1 MTRGSAQPSQ
11 RQRTQANPQVLGSFS
26 ETSLRYLTGSLGPEY
41 VVGLNGYGGGAMNH
55 WYQIN
60 LQVPAWIITRKG
72 GPRPNYIQ
80 LSAYDLNHTPIQGR
94 MIFQADSGQ
103 FAGLSGQLYY
113 PYLGKVAGAQ
123 SELYNE
129 FNSQTLRQS
138 DDLYFT
144 LPPGSYLLCVSST
157 RNEPLD
163 YSLGLIVEVPLTEI
177 LLLLE
182 DLDSSFLTLESNIDL
197 GNTLV
202 IGPVFNANYTLP
214 TFYNGFTSL
223 TSTIDSG
230 ITVTISEGSTWLI
243 GEAIP
248 ESQDKF
254 ILEPG
259 NDYDFSSVHEH
270 SLAEWTEA
278 WQRERSPGDPLPE
291 IFAPLI
297 TRS

>member
-1 MTRGSAQPSQ
+1 MTRGSAQSAQ

-26 ETSLRYLTGSLGPEY
+26 ETSLRYLTGRLGPEY
-41 VVGLNGYGGGAMNH
+41 IVGLNGYGGGAMNH

-103 FAGLSGQLYY
+103 FAGLSGELYY
-113 PYLGKVAGAQ
+113 PYLGKVASAQ
-123 SELYNE
+123 SDLYNS
-129 FNSQTLRQS
+129 FNPYSLSKGDDFYYTLN
-138 DDLYFT
+138 
-144 LPPGSYLLCVSST
+144 PGSYLLCVSST

-163 YSLGLIVEVPLTEI
+163 YSLGLVVEVPLTEI

-182 DLDSSFLTLESNIDL
+182 DLDNSFLTLESNIDL
-197 GNTLV
+197 VNTVV
-202 IGPVFNANYTLP
+202 IGPVFNVNYVLP
-214 TFYNGFTSL
+214 SFTNGFTPVL
-223 TSTIDSG
+223 STIDSG
-230 ITVTISEGSTWLI
+230 FTVTISENSTWLI
-243 GEAIP
+243 GDDIP
-248 ESQDKF
+248 ESEDKF
-254 ILEPG
+254 LIETG
-259 NDYDFSSVHEH
+259 NDYDFTSVHEH
-270 SLAEWTEA
+270 SLSEWTEA

-297 TRS
+297 TRA

>member
-1 MTRGSAQPSQ
+1 MARGSAQPSQ
-11 RQRTQANPQVLGSFS
+11 RQRTQANPQVLGPFS

-55 WYQIN
+55 WYQVS
-60 LQVPAWIITRKG
+60 LQVSAWIITRKG

-80 LSAYDLNHTPIQGR
+80 LSAYDLNHNPIQGR
-94 MIFQADSGQ
+94 MIFQADSDQ

-113 PYLGKVAGAQ
+113 PYLGKIAGAQ

-129 FNSQTLRQS
+129 FNQDNARQS
-138 DDLYFT
+138 DDLYYT
-144 LPPGSYLLCVSST
+144 LPPGNYLLCVSST

-163 YSLGLIVEVPLTEI
+163 YSLGLVVEVPLTTI

-182 DLDSSFLTLESNIDL
+182 DLDNSFLTLESNIDL
-197 GNTLV
+197 ANTLV
-202 IGPVFNANYTLP
+202 IGPVFGSDYTLP
-214 TFYNGFTSL
+214 APYNGFTSL
-223 TSTIDSG
+223 ISTINSG
-230 ITVTISEGSTWLI
+230 FTVTISDTSTWLI
-243 GEAIP
+243 GDAIP
-248 ESQDKF
+248 ESEDKF

-259 NDYDFSSVHEH
+259 NDYDFNSVHEH

-278 WQRERSPGDPLPE
+278 WQRERSPGDSLPE

>member
-11 RQRTQANPQVLGSFS
+11 RQRTKVNPQLLGSFS

-41 VVGLNGYGGGAMNH
+41 VVGLNGYGGGTMNH

-80 LSAYDLNHTPIQGR
+80 LSAYDLNYNPIQGR

-103 FAGLSGQLYY
+103 FAGVSGELYY

-123 SELYNE
+123 SDLYND
-129 FNSQTLRQS
+129 FNPYALNKGDDFYYTLE
-138 DDLYFT
+138 
-144 LPPGSYLLCVSST
+144 PGNYLLCVSST

-163 YSLGLIVEVPLTEI
+163 YSLGLVVEVPLTEI

-197 GNTLV
+197 VNTLV
-202 IGPVFNANYTLP
+202 IGPVFNVNYTLSFP
-214 TFYNGFTSL
+214 YNGYTSL
-223 TSTIDSG
+223 LSVIDPG
-230 ITVTISEGSTWLI
+230 ITVTISENTTWLI
-243 GEAIP
+243 GEEIP
-248 ESQDKF
+248 ESEDKF
-254 ILEPG
+254 LIETG

-278 WQRERSPGDPLPE
+278 WQRERSPGEALPE

-297 TRS
+297 TRA

>member
-113 PYLGKVAGAQ
+113 PYLGKIAGSQ
-123 SELYNE
+123 STLYNE
-129 FNSQTLRQS
+129 FKPGPLNTT
-138 DDLYFT
+138 DDLYYT
-144 LPPGSYLLCVSST
+144 LNPGSYLLCISST
-157 RNEPLD
+157 RNESLD
-163 YSLGLIVEVPLTEI
+163 YSLGIVIEVPLTE
-177 LLLLE
+177 LYLLLE
-182 DLDSSFLTLESNIDL
+182 DLDVAFLTLESDVDL
-197 GNTLV
+197 NNTLI
-202 IGPVFNANYTLP
+202 IGPTFDTNYVLP
-214 TFYNGFTSL
+214 SIFNGFTS
-223 TSTIDSG
+223 TTATVNNG
-230 ITVTISEGSTWLI
+230 ITVTISQGSTWLI
-243 GEAIP
+243 GAPIP

-254 ILEPG
+254 ILEPTE
-259 NDYDFSSVHEH
+259 DYNFNAIHEH
-270 SLAEWTEA
+270 SLTEWTEA

-297 TRS
+297 TRA

>member
-1 MTRGSAQPSQ
+1 MTRGSAQSSQ
-11 RQRTQANPQVLGSFS
+11 RQRTQANPQLLGSFS

-41 VVGLNGYGGGAMNH
+41 VVGLNGYGGGTMNH

-103 FAGLSGQLYY
+103 FAGISGELYY

-123 SELYNE
+123 SDLYNE
-129 FNSQTLRQS
+129 FNPYALNKG
-138 DDLYFT
+138 DDFYYSLE
-144 LPPGSYLLCVSST
+144 PGNYLFCVSST

-163 YSLGLIVEVPLTEI
+163 YSLGLVIEVPLTEI

-197 GNTLV
+197 GNTIV
-202 IGPVFNANYTLP
+202 IGPDFNTNYTLP
-214 TFYNGFTSL
+214 SFTNGYTVSVA
-223 TSTIDSG
+223 TINSG
-230 ITVTISEGSTWLI
+230 NTVTISENSTWLI
-243 GEAIP
+243 GVPIP

-259 NDYDFSSVHEH
+259 NEYDFNSIHEH
-270 SLAEWTEA
+270 SLSEWTEA
-278 WQRERSPGDPLPE
+278 WQRERSPGDALPE
-291 IFAPLI
+291 IFVPLI